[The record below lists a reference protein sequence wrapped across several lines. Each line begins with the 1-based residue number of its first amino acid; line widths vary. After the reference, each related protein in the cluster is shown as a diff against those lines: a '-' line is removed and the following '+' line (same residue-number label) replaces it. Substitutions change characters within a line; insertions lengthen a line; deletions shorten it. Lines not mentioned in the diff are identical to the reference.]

1 MLRAHWLLFVTC
13 ALLLSATQARAQQ
26 RHSYKRHPPKKAAPA
41 APAASSDEPDP
52 LAEPTGPEPAAVPG
66 GDAAS
71 PEPAPAPAAPVAPEH
86 AAAAGGDD
94 VIQDPEL
101 AGSIAPARAA
111 ASSGDGLIDDPELA
125 GTAPSKASF
134 TDSSSSSAPDPGD
147 VRLVLHTRLWRDL
160 HVDDPRE
167 EILDST
173 TVAAME
179 ATVRRSDSLR
189 FSIGVVASYHYA
201 SLANDVPDA
210 PKARYEFDAMPTSAY
225 VDATITSGL
234 NVRLGYQPVHL
245 GRFDAFSATNV
256 LSVYDV
262 RQGPATLP
270 EVPEIGQFAALTD
283 WDIAG
288 WLSLRAIYIPFFT
301 PNIVSVFEGDYALV
315 PLRQANINQ
324 AFESLSQLVGDN
336 ARQWISSNLSRADRE
351 RIATSALSAFAPA
364 PSLMYPQGALRVS
377 THGSAGEL
385 AATFS
390 TALEHTPAFRL
401 SNEALMGLSEMP
413 PTLPTDSQPITVE
426 YNRFAAVSIDGA
438 IDVSPFSI
446 GAELAYQFHR
456 TLYAVGVAT
465 SGQYAIAQPDFTD
478 IAQGGLRI
486 EYTQSAHW
494 LFALEGFGMYAI
506 QAPSDPHRGWLFLQR
521 GAWAYG
527 AGGLLGY
534 SADFGLHLELGGT
547 FFTGPS
553 GIVSPRIAYTIVDG
567 FDAEVGGLFIFGPTP
582 PVVGPGPPP
591 VYSTPNIAI
600 GGILNNVDHVY
611 VGLRYRP

>member
-1 MLRAHWLLFVTC
+1 
-13 ALLLSATQARAQQ
+13 
-26 RHSYKRHPPKKAAPA
+26 
-41 APAASSDEPDP
+41 
-52 LAEPTGPEPAAVPG
+52 
-66 GDAAS
+66 
-71 PEPAPAPAAPVAPEH
+71 
-86 AAAAGGDD
+86 
-94 VIQDPEL
+94 
-101 AGSIAPARAA
+101 
-111 ASSGDGLIDDPELA
+111 
-125 GTAPSKASF
+125 
-134 TDSSSSSAPDPGD
+134 
-147 VRLVLHTRLWRDL
+147 
-160 HVDDPRE
+160 
-167 EILDST
+167 
-173 TVAAME
+173 
-179 ATVRRSDSLR
+179 
-189 FSIGVVASYHYA
+189 
-201 SLANDVPDA
+201 
-210 PKARYEFDAMPTSAY
+210 
-225 VDATITSGL
+225 
-234 NVRLGYQPVHL
+234 
-245 GRFDAFSATNV
+245 V

-324 AFESLSQLVGDN
+324 AFDNLDQLADGS
-336 ARQWISSNLSRADRE
+336 RQWITSNLSRADRE

-364 PSLMYPQGALRVS
+364 PNFLYPQGALRMS

-401 SNEALMGLSEMP
+401 TDAALMSLSGTP
-413 PTLPTDSQPITVE
+413 PMLPSDEQAITVE

-465 SGQYAIAQPDFTD
+465 SGLYAIAQPDFTD

-527 AGGLLGY
+527 AGGLIGY

-547 FFTGPS
+547 FLTGPS

-582 PVVGPGPPP
+582 PVVGMGPPA

-600 GGILNNVDHVY
+600 GGIFNNVDHVY

>member
-1 MLRAHWLLFVTC
+1 MLRAHWSLFVTC
-13 ALLLSATQARAQQ
+13 ALLLLATQARAQQ
-26 RHSYKRHPPKKAAPA
+26 RHSHKHHPPKKDAQA
-41 APAASSDEPDP
+41 APAASSDEADP
-52 LAEPTGPEPAAVPG
+52 LAEPTEPEPAAAPG

-71 PEPAPAPAAPVAPEH
+71 PEPAPAPVAPEH

-111 ASSGDGLIDDPELA
+111 ASSGDGMIDDPELA
-125 GTAPSKASF
+125 GTSPSKTTSA
-134 TDSSSSSAPDPGD
+134 DSSPDPGD

-201 SLANDVPDA
+201 SLEHDVPDA
-210 PKARYEFDAMPTSAY
+210 PKSRYEFDAIPTSAY
-225 VDATITSGL
+225 VDATVTSGL
-234 NVRLGYQPVHL
+234 NIRVGYQPVHL

-301 PNIVSVFEGDYALV
+301 PNIVSVLEGDYALF
-315 PLRQANINQ
+315 PLRQSSIDQTFGDLN
-324 AFESLSQLVGDN
+324 QLVGNGDDSL
-336 ARQWISSNLSRADRE
+336 RQFIAHNLSRAGRAS
-351 RIATSALSAFAPA
+351 IASNGLSAFAPS
-364 PSLMYPQGALRVS
+364 PNFMHPQGALRMS

-401 SNEALMGLSEMP
+401 SNDALMSLGGTP
-413 PTLPTDSQPITVE
+413 PSLPNDPQQAITVE
-426 YNRFAAVSIDGA
+426 YNRFASVSIDGA

-446 GAELAYQFHR
+446 GAELAYQWHR
-456 TLYAVGVAT
+456 TLYALGIAQ
-465 SGQYAIAQPDFTD
+465 SGQYTIAQPDFTD
-478 IAQGGLRI
+478 VAQAGARI
-486 EYTQSAHW
+486 EFTQSAHW
-494 LFALEGFGMYAI
+494 LFALEAFGMYAI
-506 QAPSDPHRGWLFLQR
+506 SPPSDPHRGWLFLQR

-527 AGGLLGY
+527 AGGLFGY
-534 SADFGLHLELGGT
+534 SADFGLHLEVGGT
-547 FFTGPS
+547 FFMGPS

-567 FDAEVGGLFIFGPTP
+567 LDAEVGGLFIFGPTP
-582 PVVGPGPPP
+582 PVIGQPDMA
-591 VYSTPNIAI
+591 YSTPNVAI
-600 GGILNNVDHVY
+600 GGILNNVDHVF

>member
-26 RHSYKRHPPKKAAPA
+26 RNSHKHHAPKKAAPA
-41 APAASSDEPDP
+41 APAASSDEADP
-52 LAEPTGPEPAAVPG
+52 LAEPMEPEAAAALG
-66 GDAAS
+66 GAAAS
-71 PEPAPAPAAPVAPEH
+71 PEPAPAAPIAPEH

-101 AGSIAPARAA
+101 AGAIAPARAA
-111 ASSGDGLIDDPELA
+111 ASSGDGLIDDPELS
-125 GTAPSKASF
+125 GTAPSKTSF
-134 TDSSSSSAPDPGD
+134 TESSSSSSPDPGD

-179 ATVRRSDSLR
+179 ATLRRSDKLR

-201 SLANDVPDA
+201 SLQNDVPDA
-210 PKARYEFDAMPTSAY
+210 PKSRYEFDAIPTSAY
-225 VDATITSGL
+225 VDATVTSGL
-234 NVRLGYQPVHL
+234 NVRVGYQPVHL

-283 WDIAG
+283 WDMAG

-301 PNIVSVFEGDYALV
+301 PNIVSVFEGDYALI

-324 AFESLSQLVGDN
+324 GFDNLDQLADGS
-336 ARQWISSNLSRADRE
+336 RQWITSNLSRADRE

-401 SNEALMGLSEMP
+401 SKEALMSLSEMP
-413 PTLPTDSQPITVE
+413 MQLPSDPQPNAITVE

-438 IDVSPFSI
+438 IDLSPFSI

-478 IAQGGLRI
+478 IAQAGARI

-527 AGGLLGY
+527 AGGLFGY

-547 FFTGPS
+547 FFMGPS

-582 PVVGPGPPP
+582 PVVGVGPPP

-600 GGILNNVDHVY
+600 GGIFNNVDHVY

>member
-1 MLRAHWLLFVTC
+1 MPRAHWLLFVTC
-13 ALLLSATQARAQQ
+13 ALLSLATPARAQQ
-26 RHSYKRHPPKKAAPA
+26 RHSHKHHAPKKAAEA
-41 APAASSDEPDP
+41 APAASSDEADP
-52 LAEPTGPEPAAVPG
+52 LADPAVPEAAAAAG
-66 GDAAS
+66 SDAVS
-71 PEPAPAPAAPVAPEH
+71 PEPAPPPAAAR
-86 AAAAGGDD
+86 GGDD

-101 AGSIAPARAA
+101 AGALLPAQAAA
-111 ASSGDGLIDDPELA
+111 ASGDGTIDDPELA
-125 GTAPSKASF
+125 GTAATNSGPSDF
-134 TDSSSSSAPDPGD
+134 SSNSQPDPGD

-179 ATVRRSDSLR
+179 ATLRRSDSLR
-189 FSIGVVASYHYA
+189 FSIGVVATYHYA
-201 SLANDVPDA
+201 SLEHDVPDA
-210 PKARYEFDAMPTSAY
+210 PKERYEFDAIPTSAY
-225 VDATITSGL
+225 VDATVTSGL
-234 NVRLGYQPVHL
+234 HIRVGYQPVHL

-256 LSVYDV
+256 LSVYDI

-283 WDIAG
+283 WDITG

-301 PNIVSVFEGDYALV
+301 GNIVSLVEGDYALF
-315 PLRQANINQ
+315 PLRQAGINQ
-324 AFESLSQLVGDN
+324 AFDGLDQLVG
-336 ARQWISSNLSRADRE
+336 AGSRELIAGNLSRADRE
-351 RIATSALSAFAPA
+351 RIASIGLSAFAPE
-364 PSLMYPQGALRVS
+364 PSFLHPQGALRLS

-401 SNEALMGLSEMP
+401 SDEALMSLSGMP
-413 PTLPTDSQPITVE
+413 PTLPSNPNTISVE
-426 YNRFAAVSIDGA
+426 YNRFAVASIDGA
-438 IDVSPFSI
+438 IDLSPFSI
-446 GAELAYQFHR
+446 GAELAYQWHR
-456 TLYAVGVAT
+456 TLYAVGIAS
-465 SGQYAIAQPDFTD
+465 SGQYAIAQPDFSD

-494 LFALEGFGMYAI
+494 LFALESFALYAI

-567 FDAEVGGLFIFGPTP
+567 FDAEIGGLFIFGPTP
-582 PVVGPGPPP
+582 PMGMA
-591 VYSTPNIAI
+591 TPNIAL
-600 GGILNNVDHVY
+600 GGLLNNVDHVY
-611 VGLRYRP
+611 LGLRYRP